1 MKEWKGSSKS
11 LNAWYNGKEAIDNMK
26 KNCVIGLGKLGLTW
40 ALVLREA
47 GIEVYGYDKN
57 IDTRE
62 YIKTGRE
69 ATSEPGNKELL
80 EKHLGKNFQVIDSL
94 STTSGITERYFIVV
108 PTPSGDDDTFSTV
121 FVEEVFNELDSILL
135 ETDNTVDIVLVSTV
149 MPGALRSCIV
159 SQFSDKNKRKIISA
173 KLNFLYNPEFIA
185 LGTVMKDMLEP
196 DFVLIGSDD
205 EAAAS
210 RLASVYQIVNGA
222 GINICKMSIE
232 SAEITK
238 IAINTFLTLKIS
250 YANLIGMI
258 AQRTENA
265 DPEDI
270 YKAVGSD
277 SRIGTKYLRPGIGF
291 GGPCLPR
298 DTRAFSQLCRS
309 LGLPPDIP
317 QASSTI
323 NETIKKNHVNFVDEI
338 IEEVISSNINNPSIG
353 YVGLT
358 YKKGSWLTE
367 DSQQLEMLR
376 MLKDKWSTSLWKV
389 YDEFILEI
397 FERTA
402 LRITDPDIYNIATD
416 NTEEFFA
423 GGFDIV
429 IVANAQ
435 NDGFMK
441 KLLEYGS
448 YNEGCKIINIC
459 SFATNNDAMKG
470 DNIKTYAGA
479 LISKNQNA
487 HITIEHN
494 LFARIKKWYTLK
506 CDCELEVLHKNRKN
520 DEYANL
526 ASKYTDQSSHF
537 HDRIHK
543 GYDEDAHF
551 IELYEE
557 LIAEV
562 IEKIHLR
569 DSVVDQ
575 YIVQAFPTVRIQF
588 PDNISVF
595 EFHKDSFYN
604 HPSEE
609 INHFLALTNCV
620 GTAALWRE
628 STYIDPTICEPRF
641 EPTNLDA
648 GQLIKFDTSN
658 VWHGDL
664 PNLTHNTRVSIDFR
678 LLRSDESLT
687 GKATLSGKKSIRLGS
702 YYKKYDTVNSRFI

>member
-1 MKEWKGSSKS
+1 M
-11 LNAWYNGKEAIDNMK
+11 AWYSDRRAIDHMT

-40 ALVLREA
+40 ALVLSEA
-47 GIEVYGYDKN
+47 GIEVCGYDKN
-57 IDTRE
+57 VNTRE

-94 STTSGITERYFIVV
+94 STTSGITERYFVVV
-108 PTPSGDDDTFSTV
+108 PTPSGDDDTFNTV

-135 ETDNTVDIVLVSTV
+135 KTDKTVDIVLVSTV
-149 MPGALRSCIV
+149 MPGALRSCIG
-159 SQFSDKNKRKIISA
+159 SQFSDENKQKIISA

-205 EAAAS
+205 EAAAN

-258 AQRTENA
+258 AQRIENT

-317 QASSTI
+317 QASNTI
-323 NETIKKNHVNFVDEI
+323 NETTKKNHVNFVDGI
-338 IEEVISSNINNPSIG
+338 IKEVISRNISNPSIG

-358 YKKGSWLTE
+358 YKTSSWLTE

-376 MLKDKWSTSLWKV
+376 LLQNKWPTSLCKV

-397 FERTA
+397 SERTT
-402 LRITDPDIYNIATD
+402 LNITDPEIYNIATN

-423 GGFDIV
+423 SGFDIV
-429 IVANAQ
+429 IVANEQ

-441 KLLEYGS
+441 KLLEYGN
-448 YNEGCKIINIC
+448 YNRVCKIINIC
-459 SFATNNDAMKG
+459 SFATNKYAEKSDDMK
-470 DNIKTYAGA
+470 IYAGA
-479 LISKNQNA
+479 VINKNQSSR
-487 HITIEHN
+487 ITIEN
-494 LFARIKKWYTLK
+494 DLFARIKEWYTLK
-506 CDCELEVLHKNRKN
+506 CNCELEVLHKSRKN
-520 DEYANL
+520 DEYVNL

-569 DSVVDQ
+569 DSEVDQ
-575 YIVQAFPTVRIQF
+575 FIVQSFPTLRIQF

-664 PNLTHNTRVSIDFR
+664 PNLTNNTRVSIDFR
-678 LLRSDESLT
+678 LLPGDESLS
-687 GKATLSGKKSIRLGS
+687 GKATLSGKKSIKLGS
-702 YYKKYDTVNSRFI
+702 YYKKYDAVKNKFI